1 MANQAKDVTEKDVEK
16 MLRRKSVLDVEVP
29 TKSLLDWKLDRK
41 YAVDQVYKRN
51 FIISACNLCLITNV
65 KPTRHYY

>member
-41 YAVDQVYKRN
+41 YAVDQVYK
-51 FIISACNLCLITNV
+51 
-65 KPTRHYY
+65 